1 MLSSLDLRDIARRA
15 ASAGAGYLRQ
25 VAPPAPET
33 WEAKSARDWVTEVDR
48 RAEERIREVLE
59 REAPGSTVVGEELSP
74 EMVGSG
80 LVWIVDPLDGTTNFL
95 HRFPVYGVSIAAQLD
110 GALVAGVV
118 HDVTRG
124 LVHHAAAGAG
134 AWTGDE
140 RLRVSEVRE
149 PAHALIGTGFPF
161 KHLGHADRY
170 LGQMRKV
177 IERTSGVRRAGSAAL
192 DLAWVA
198 AGAFEAFWELQLA
211 PWDIAA
217 GIVLVREAGGV
228 VTDLEGRTIGAEHTA
243 VCAGSPWMHEWMMG
257 VLKG

>member
-15 ASAGAGYLRQ
+15 ASAGAGYLRTI
-25 VAPPAPET
+25 PPPHPDA
-33 WEAKSARDWVTEVDR
+33 WEAKAQRDWVTEVDR

-59 REAPGSTVVGEELSP
+59 REAPGSRVVGEELSP
-74 EMVGSG
+74 ELLADG

-95 HRFPVYGVSIAAQLD
+95 HRFPVYGVSIAAQFD

-134 AWTGDE
+134 AWVGDE
-140 RLRVSEVRE
+140 RIRVSEVQD

-161 KHLGHADRY
+161 KHLDQADRY
-170 LGQMRKV
+170 LAQMRKV

-198 AGAFEAFWELQLA
+198 SGAFEAVWELQLA

-217 GIVLVREAGGV
+217 GIVLVREAGGI
-228 VTDLEGRTIGAEHTA
+228 VTDLEGRTVGAEHTG
-243 VCAGSPWMHEWMMG
+243 VVAGSPGMHEW
-257 VLKG
+257 LLETLTR